1 MENNFETM
9 DFGWDGWF
17 DDLPVIPY
25 VEGNSEE
32 GKKLADMFIEF
43 DDRYNKAVKL
53 EIEAKNKL

>member
-1 MENNFETM
+1 MENR
-9 DFGWDGWF
+9 FGNIDLGWNGWF

-25 VEGNSEE
+25 VEDNSEE

-43 DDRYNKAVKL
+43 DDWYNSVIKL